1 MIKFKKLN
9 LDEPY
14 IKFKEDYNL
23 ALNNNQKFIEAVTI
37 SSYSKSI
44 DEVNSRM
51 VNIKFVDNTDF
62 IFFSNYNSPKSKEFI
77 EHNQINAMFFWDSIN
92 VQIRLK
98 AKIRKTSNQF
108 NQEYF
113 SSRSKLKNALAISSN
128 QSEYIDSY
136 ESVINKYNKSLKSD
150 KLNECPD
157 YWGGFLFTPYYFEF
171 WKGHESRLN
180 KRDIYEMREGK
191 WQHYFLQP

>member
-1 MIKFKKLN
+1 
-9 LDEPY
+9 
-14 IKFKEDYNL
+14 
-23 ALNNNQKFIEAVTI
+23 
-37 SSYSKSI
+37 
-44 DEVNSRM
+44 M

-62 IFFSNYNSPKSKEFI
+62 IFFSNYNSPKSKEFL

>member
-14 IKFKEDYNL
+14 IKFKENYNL

-62 IFFSNYNSPKSKEFI
+62 IFFSNYNSPKSKEFL